1 MAQSIQI
8 SKEIKKSL
16 QRDAPEIL
24 DSYESCMKM
33 LEDIE
38 IHD

>member
-1 MAQSIQI
+1 MVQSIQI

-16 QRDAPEIL
+16 QRNVPEIL
-24 DSYESCMKM
+24 DSYQLCMKM